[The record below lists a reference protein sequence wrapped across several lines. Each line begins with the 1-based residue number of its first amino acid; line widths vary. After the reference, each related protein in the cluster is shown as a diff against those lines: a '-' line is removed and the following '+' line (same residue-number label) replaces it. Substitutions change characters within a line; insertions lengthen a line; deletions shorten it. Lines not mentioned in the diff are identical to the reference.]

1 MTEQEKEILKRAAA
15 IMERV
20 AEPDFAHTNEAGALF
35 VEAKQIV
42 FRAAGVP
49 GYEVEP
55 SAEQDSE

>member
-15 IMERV
+15 IIERV
-20 AEPDFAHTNEAGALF
+20 AEPGFTHTNEAGALF

-49 GYEVEP
+49 GYEAETTAEP
-55 SAEQDSE
+55 VSE